1 MTYDVRNS
9 CPELGQTQNVAVL
22 NLVNGIPTT
31 PLLIIGSA
39 MVIQI

>member
-1 MTYDVRNS
+1 MTYDVGNS